1 MKIPLKIKVFTWYLC
16 RGVILTKDNLVKQ
29 NWHESTKCMFCP
41 QQETIKHLFFEC
53 SFARSIWSSI
63 QIASNLYQPK
73 SVANKF
79 DNWLHGIDKKYKT
92 VIRVG
97 AIAVIWSL
105 WLSRN
110 DKVFNDKDVSR
121 LQVLYRCTS
130 IPPSWSTLQRDGHRG
145 LFTEACARLEEVARD
160 IFTRHGWS
168 LDRRIGPP

>member
-1 MKIPLKIKVFTWYLC
+1 MCI
-16 RGVILTKDNLVKQ
+16 
-29 NWHESTKCMFCP
+29 CP

-53 SFARSIWSSI
+53 NFARSIWSSI
-63 QIASNLYQPK
+63 QIVSNLYPPK
-73 SVANKF
+73 SVANVF
-79 DNWLHGIDKKYKT
+79 GNWLNGIDKKFRT

-110 DKVFNDKDVSR
+110 DKVFNDKDVSH
-121 LQVLYRCTS
+121 LQVLYRCTG
-130 IPPSWSTLQRDGHRG
+130 ILRTWSTLQRVGYRD

-160 IFTRHGWS
+160 ILSQHGWP